1 MKRAIAAT
9 SIALFLLTSVLPSS
23 GAVTKA
29 GAACKS
35 AGATSVVGNKKFTCI
50 KSGKK
55 LIWNKG
61 ISIPKTASTSSPSPA
76 PTTQKNDPVMP
87 PALPTYTEAS
97 SFASPDLC
105 KLTNPTAAKYDET
118 LSFQRPSFSIPT
130 LGVHK
135 ALVFFVDFPDVPFQ
149 DKQIS
154 EWKLNQVPTFEK
166 YISGMS
172 YGKLEYKVDIN
183 ETVFHITK
191 NSLTYN
197 LDTPHDAPRKP
208 NADQSGLIR
217 DAIAA
222 ADPTIDFSKYQF
234 FNVVMPSTTNIGSEG
249 ASGMDPNV
257 LLDGKSFNRLTIGP
271 IREYVDQPLKKTWLL
286 HESGHIMGLQHAFK
300 PGFAMPVWGS
310 MSSGIT
316 TEPEFVSWE
325 RYILGWISDSQN
337 PCIDSSSARK
347 YVIPIAPLSSAAD
360 AKKMVTIRLN
370 DHQVLI
376 AEYRTANSLSKIT
389 KEQEGVFIYTVDVKV
404 GGDQG
409 AMKAVVPDSLRNR
422 LPLGTLIAGEQVT
435 LANVTIKILGN
446 YSDRSDLEIE
456 IK

>member
-1 MKRAIAAT
+1 
-9 SIALFLLTSVLPSS
+9 
-23 GAVTKA
+23 
-29 GAACKS
+29 
-35 AGATSVVGNKKFTCI
+35 
-50 KSGKK
+50 
-55 LIWNKG
+55 
-61 ISIPKTASTSSPSPA
+61 
-76 PTTQKNDPVMP
+76 
-87 PALPTYTEAS
+87 
-97 SFASPDLC
+97 
-105 KLTNPTAAKYDET
+105 
-118 LSFQRPSFSIPT
+118 
-130 LGVHK
+130 
-135 ALVFFVDFPDVPFQ
+135 
-149 DKQIS
+149 
-154 EWKLNQVPTFEK
+154 
-166 YISGMS
+166 
-172 YGKLEYKVDIN
+172 
-183 ETVFHITK
+183 
-191 NSLTYN
+191 
-197 LDTPHDAPRKP
+197 
-208 NADQSGLIR
+208 
-217 DAIAA
+217 
-222 ADPTIDFSKYQF
+222 
-234 FNVVMPSTTNIGSEG
+234 
-249 ASGMDPNV
+249 
-257 LLDGKSFNRLTIGP
+257 
-271 IREYVDQPLKKTWLL
+271 
-286 HESGHIMGLQHAFK
+286 MGLQHAFK

>member
-1 MKRAIAAT
+1 MKRAITAA
-9 SIALFLLTSVLPSS
+9 SIALFLLTSVIPST

-29 GAACKS
+29 GAACKR
-35 AGATSVVGNKKFTCI
+35 AGAISVVGNKKFTCI

-55 LIWNKG
+55 LVWNKG
-61 ISIPKTASTSSPSPA
+61 TLLPKPA
-76 PTTQKNDPVMP
+76 PTSTAAATEQSTQPLK
-87 PALPTYTEAS
+87 PAVLPAYSQAS
-97 SFASPDLC
+97 SFASSDLC
-105 KLTNPTAAKYDET
+105 KIKNLTAAKFDET

-149 DKQIS
+149 EKQIS
-154 EWKLNQVPTFEK
+154 EWKLNQVPIFEK

-183 ETVFHITK
+183 ETVFHISK
-191 NSLTYN
+191 SSLTYN

-249 ASGMDPNV
+249 ASGMDPNM
-257 LLDGKSFNRLTIGP
+257 LLDGKSFARLTIGP
-271 IREYVDQPLKKTWLL
+271 IREYVDQPLKKIWLL

-300 PGFAMPVWGS
+300 PGNSNMPVWGA
-310 MSSGIT
+310 MSNGVT
-316 TEPEFVSWE
+316 AEPEFVSWE
-325 RYILGWISDSQN
+325 RYILGWISDAQN
-337 PCIDSSSARK
+337 PCIDSSIVGK
-347 YVIPIAPLSSAAD
+347 YVVPVAPLSSSVD
-360 AKKMVTIRLN
+360 ANKMVTIRLN
-370 DHQVLI
+370 DHQAII
-376 AEYRTANSLSKIT
+376 AEYRTANPLSKIT

-456 IK
+456 VK

>member
-1 MKRAIAAT
+1 MKRSITAT
-9 SIALFLLTSVLPSS
+9 FIALYLATSVLPSS

-35 AGATSVVGNKKFTCI
+35 TGATSVVGNKKFTCI

-61 ISIPKTASTSSPSPA
+61 TPVPKPSSTPA
-76 PTTQKNDPVMP
+76 ARNVDPEKSQVL
-87 PALPTYTEAS
+87 PAYTEGS
-97 SFASPDLC
+97 SFAQSELC
-105 KLTNPTAAKYDET
+105 KINNPTAAKYDET
-118 LSFQRPSFSIPT
+118 LSFMRPSFSVPT

-135 ALVFFVDFPDVPFQ
+135 ALVYFVDFPDVPFQ

-166 YISGMS
+166 YISAMS

-191 NSLTYN
+191 SSLSYN
-197 LDTPHDAPRKP
+197 LDTPHDAPKKP
-208 NADQSGLIR
+208 NADLGGLVK

-222 ADPTIDFSKYQF
+222 ADPSVDFSEYEF

-249 ASGMDPNV
+249 AVGMDPNW
-257 LLDGKSFNRLTIGP
+257 LLDGKSFSRLTFGP
-271 IREYVDQPLKKTWLL
+271 IREYVDQPLKKIWFL
-286 HESGHIMGLQHAFK
+286 HESGHLMGLLHAFK
-300 PGFAMPVWGS
+300 PSSSMPVWGA
-310 MSSGIT
+310 MSSGVT

-337 PCIDSSSARK
+337 PCIDSSVARK
-347 YVIPIAPLSSAAD
+347 YVLPIAPLSSGVD
-360 AKKMVTIRLN
+360 AKKMVTVRLN

-376 AEYRTANSLSKIT
+376 AEYRTANPLSKIT
-389 KEQEGVFIYTVDVKV
+389 KEQAGVFIYTVDVKSR
-404 GGDQG
+404 GDEG
-409 AMKAVVPDSLRNR
+409 AMKAVGADSQRNK
-422 LPLGTLIAGEQVT
+422 LPLGTLIAGEKIT
-435 LANVTIKILGN
+435 YSNVTVKVMGN

>member
-1 MKRAIAAT
+1 MKRAITAA
-9 SIALFLLTSVLPSS
+9 SIALFLLTSVIPST

-29 GAACKS
+29 GAACKR
-35 AGATSVVGNKKFTCI
+35 AGAISVVGNKKFTCI

-55 LIWNKG
+55 LVWNKG
-61 ISIPKTASTSSPSPA
+61 TLLPKPA
-76 PTTQKNDPVMP
+76 PTSTAAATEQSTQPLK
-87 PALPTYTEAS
+87 PAVLPAYSQAS
-97 SFASPDLC
+97 SFASSDLC
-105 KLTNPTAAKYDET
+105 KIKNLTAAKFDET

-149 DKQIS
+149 EKQIS
-154 EWKLNQVPTFEK
+154 EWKLNQVPIFEK

-183 ETVFHITK
+183 ETVFHISK
-191 NSLTYN
+191 SSLTYN

-249 ASGMDPNV
+249 TTGMDPNV
-257 LLDGKSFNRLTIGP
+257 LLDGKSFNRLTFGP
-271 IREYVDQPLKKTWLL
+271 IREYVDQPLKKIWLL

-300 PGFAMPVWGS
+300 PGNSNMPVWGA
-310 MSSGIT
+310 MSNGVT
-316 TEPEFVSWE
+316 AEPEFVSWE
-325 RYILGWISDSQN
+325 RYILGWISDAQN
-337 PCIDSSSARK
+337 PCIDSSIVGK
-347 YVIPIAPLSSAAD
+347 YVVPVAPLSSSVD
-360 AKKMVTIRLN
+360 ANKMVTIRLN
-370 DHQVLI
+370 DHQAII
-376 AEYRTANSLSKIT
+376 AEYRTANPLSKIT

-456 IK
+456 VK